1 MDANDTFEAVQQ
13 KLAKAQRQLQCEFID
28 TEIATKRNLS
38 KNGML
43 QKIEAFR
50 AEVECKKRKSLDQ
63 QGGLL
68 QKIETFRTEVERKKK
83 ERGE

>member
-1 MDANDTFEAVQQ
+1 MSAFLDSFLPPPSCREIVSVHY
-13 KLAKAQRQLQCEFID
+13 EFID
-28 TEIATKRNLS
+28 PEIATKRDLS

-50 AEVECKKRKSLDQ
+50 TEVERKKRISPNQ

-68 QKIETFRTEVERKKK
+68 QKIETFRTEVERKRR